1 MIGFNVSEYRDAAHS
16 VMISHSGLW
25 SIPIGIRDDSKD
37 LAVTYPAE
45 DEGENTEVEEPVVI
59 PDNSDD
65 SDSASDDDSD
75 FNIDDGS
82 TFKEVVEG

>member
-1 MIGFNVSEYRDAAHS
+1 
-16 VMISHSGLW
+16 
-25 SIPIGIRDDSKD
+25 
-37 LAVTYPAE
+37 
-45 DEGENTEVEEPVVI
+45 VVI